1 MTTIEIYER
10 VPYNEAY
17 HRYTCRW
24 NNSTWFFTSSVSYN
38 HHSSTVPGNQ
48 LIKDYTH
55 LVDTIIVN
63 KSPENVQDF
72 LDMLRVHMPEL
83 FI

>member
-10 VPYNEAY
+10 VPYNKAF

-24 NNSTWFFTSSVSYN
+24 NNSTWFFTSSVVYN
-38 HHSSTVPGNQ
+38 NNFNITTSKPG
-48 LIKDYTH
+48 DYTH